1 MFFHRANRRL
11 LIFKVF
17 FICPGEEWRL
27 AWRSIYSSN
36 NSPKVV
42 SLQSCCF
49 SLFGLMPFLI
59 FPTTRTPFPRKIHA
73 DFTCLADCD
82 ANATPV
88 NLLHKH
94 IAFAPRLPDPAMQ
107 IRTLG
112 VRYFKPVF
120 RFVGFQLPNE
130 LFRKIRFHHSSLPL
144 QPLCNF

>member
-1 MFFHRANRRL
+1 MAVGVAFHIFFEQFPESRFFAKLLLFIVRIDAVPDFFQQLERL
-11 LIFKVF
+11 
-17 FICPGEEWRL
+17 
-27 AWRSIYSSN
+27 
-36 NSPKVV
+36 
-42 SLQSCCF
+42 
-49 SLFGLMPFLI
+49 
-59 FPTTRTPFPRKIHA
+59 FPRKIHA

-94 IAFAPRLPDPAMQ
+94 IAFAPRPSDPAMQ

-112 VRYFKPVF
+112 VRYFKSVF

-130 LFRKIRFHHSSLPL
+130 LFRKIRFHNSSLPL